1 MAQRIVAGIVLI
13 GLGVGL
19 FGSQLGGATDRLALG
34 VAMLAL
40 WGGIGLAVLAGL
52 RPARL
57 VGSLLAIVGILLGA
71 GVAMQANNG
80 QATLAADLFFT
91 VDGPTFSWI
100 EVFFGAAAF
109 VLLSIVALVAL
120 VLGGRRTAPAAPA
133 ATE

>member
-13 GLGVGL
+13 GLGAGL
-19 FGSQLGGATDRLALG
+19 FGSQLGGPTERLALG
-34 VAMLAL
+34 VALLAL
-40 WGGIGLAVLAGL
+40 WGGIGLAVLAGV
-52 RPARL
+52 RPARM
-57 VGSLLAIVGILLGA
+57 VGALLAIVGVILGS
-71 GVAMQANNG
+71 GVAVQANDG

-109 VLLSIVALVAL
+109 VVLSMVVLVAL
-120 VLGGRRTAPAAPA
+120 LLDRRRTAPV

>member
-13 GLGVGL
+13 GLGAGL
-19 FGSQLGGATDRLALG
+19 FGSQLGGPTERLALG
-34 VAMLAL
+34 VALLAL
-40 WGGIGLAVLAGL
+40 WGGIGLAVLAGV
-52 RPARL
+52 RPARM
-57 VGSLLAIVGILLGA
+57 VGALLAIVGVILGS
-71 GVAMQANNG
+71 GVAVQANDG

-109 VLLSIVALVAL
+109 VVLSIVVLVAL
-120 VLGGRRTAPAAPA
+120 LLDRRRTAPV